1 MKNLYFFSIMKS
13 SFDFA
18 YAVDRIK
25 NGLIW
30 SERGVFAVIKI
41 FLVEDEIIIREAI
54 HKMIPWEEYGFV
66 FAGEAKD
73 GEMALPAIRSIRP
86 DVLITDI
93 KMPFMDGLALSRLV
107 LKELPDTKIVIVS
120 GYDDFEY
127 ARQAIS
133 LGVEQYLLKPVSRSA
148 FIEVLEKI
156 RGKYEKEI
164 EQKDYIEKFQ
174 KDIRE
179 YEKNTRR
186 DFFEMLV
193 SGKAE
198 LADIYERADQLQ
210 IDILSECYNL
220 ILFSV
225 SSGEK
230 QREIVDAYTP
240 EMGNLL
246 TQIDSFIQKDDHYLL
261 FRNQMFSYAVLV
273 KAGRDE
279 IEGCTETCMSLLT
292 WMFEQE
298 KDRIDWFICHASW
311 VDRLSLLPECYQEA
325 MKTFALRYVGYSH
338 VISVQAADPQQRHT
352 DVDLRAIDTDAVN
365 PDMIRNFLCQA
376 LPEEVESFVS
386 NYFLLIGE
394 EALQSQMF
402 CQYIL
407 LNVYFC
413 AVSFI
418 QGFGIDKMRLQE
430 QTPDIRIENPGGP
443 AGMREK
449 ITKILTCAIEMREE
463 STRGRY
469 QTMIQTAVQFM
480 EEHYADESL
489 NLNKVACA
497 ANVSANHFSALFSQ
511 EMKQT
516 FIEYLTGLRM
526 RRAKELLRC
535 TDKRSG
541 EIALEVGYKD
551 AHYFSFLFKKT
562 QGCTP
567 SGYRSKSR

>member
-1 MKNLYFFSIMKS
+1 M
-13 SFDFA
+13 
-18 YAVDRIK
+18 
-25 NGLIW
+25 
-30 SERGVFAVIKI
+30 IKI

-54 HKMIPWEEYGFV
+54 HKMIPWEQYGFE

-133 LGVEQYLLKPVSRSA
+133 LGVEQYLLKPVSKSA

-156 RGKYEKEI
+156 REKYEKEV

-193 SGKAE
+193 SGKAG
-198 LADIYERADQLQ
+198 LTRIYERAEQLE
-210 IDILSECYNL
+210 IDILAECYNL
-220 ILFSV
+220 VLFSV
-225 SSGEK
+225 ASGEK
-230 QREIVDAYTP
+230 QKEIVDVYTP
-240 EMGNLL
+240 ELGNLL
-246 TQIDSFIQKDDHYLL
+246 TQINILMQEDDHYLL

-273 KAGRDE
+273 KAAKSE
-279 IEGCTETCMSLLT
+279 IIQYTENCMQLLT
-292 WMFEQE
+292 QIFEQE
-298 KDRIDWFICHASW
+298 KDHIEWFICHAAP
-311 VDRLSLLPECYQEA
+311 VDRLSHLPNCYKEA

-338 VISVQAADPQQRHT
+338 VISSEQPVRQQEHT

-386 NYFLLIGE
+386 NYFHLIAE
-394 EALQSQMF
+394 DALRSQMF

-407 LNVYFC
+407 LNAYFC
-413 AVSFI
+413 VVSFL
-418 QGFGIDKMRLQE
+418 QGLGIDKTRVQE
-430 QTPDIRIENPGGP
+430 NIPDIQVEHPGGLEQ
-443 AGMREK
+443 MRENL
-449 ITKILTCAIEMREE
+449 IKILSRAIEMREE

-469 QTMIQTAVQFM
+469 HSIIQTAVRFM
-480 EEHYADESL
+480 EENFADESL

-526 RRAKELLRC
+526 RKAKELLRC

-567 SGYRSKSR
+567 SGYRSQSRQSESL

>member
-1 MKNLYFFSIMKS
+1 M
-13 SFDFA
+13 
-18 YAVDRIK
+18 
-25 NGLIW
+25 
-30 SERGVFAVIKI
+30 IKI

-54 HKMIPWEEYGFV
+54 HKMIPWESYGFE

-107 LKELPDTKIVIVS
+107 LKELPDTKIIIVS

-133 LGVEQYLLKPVSRSA
+133 LGVEQYLLKPVTKSA

-156 RGKYEKEI
+156 REKYEKEV

-193 SGKAE
+193 SGKTE
-198 LADIYERADQLQ
+198 LTEIYEQAGQLQ
-210 IDILSECYNL
+210 IDILAECYNL

-225 SSGEK
+225 VSAEK
-230 QREIVDAYTP
+230 QREIVDTYTP

-246 TQIDSFIQKDDHYLL
+246 TRIDIQIQNDENYLL

-273 KAGRDE
+273 KAPRE
-279 IEGCTETCMSLLT
+279 LIAQRTESCMELLT
-292 WMFEQE
+292 QMFGQE
-298 KDRIDWFICHASW
+298 KDRIDWFICHAEP
-311 VDRLSLLPECYQEA
+311 VDRLSLLPECYKKA

-338 VISVQAADPQQRHT
+338 VISQEEPDMRTGHA
-352 DVDLRAIDTDAVN
+352 DVDLRSINTDAVN
-365 PDMIRNFLCQA
+365 PDIIRNFLCQA
-376 LPEEVESFVS
+376 LPEDVESFVS
-386 NYFLLIGE
+386 NYFHLIGE
-394 EALQSQMF
+394 DALRSQMF
-402 CQYIL
+402 RQYL
-407 LNVYFC
+407 VLNVYFC
-413 AVSFI
+413 VVSFV
-418 QGFGIDKMRLQE
+418 QGLGIDKLRFQE
-430 QTPDIRIENPGGP
+430 EVPDIQVEHPDSLEQVR
-443 AGMREK
+443 ADLVTMLSR
-449 ITKILTCAIEMREE
+449 AIQMREE

-480 EEHYADESL
+480 EENYADESL

-567 SGYRSKSR
+567 SGYRSQSRQARTEAGEVRT

>member
-1 MKNLYFFSIMKS
+1 M
-13 SFDFA
+13 
-18 YAVDRIK
+18 
-25 NGLIW
+25 
-30 SERGVFAVIKI
+30 IKI

-54 HKMIPWEEYGFV
+54 HKMIPWESYGFE

-93 KMPFMDGLALSRLV
+93 KMPFMDGLALSKLV
-107 LKELPDTKIVIVS
+107 LKELPDTKIIIVS

-133 LGVEQYLLKPVSRSA
+133 LGVEQYLLKPVTKSA

-156 RGKYEKEI
+156 REKYEKEV

-198 LADIYERADQLQ
+198 LKNIYEKAEQLQ

-225 SSGEK
+225 ASGER
-230 QREIVDAYTP
+230 QREIVDTYTP
-240 EMGNLL
+240 EMGHLL
-246 TQIDSFIQKDDHYLL
+246 TQIDILIQKDENYLL

-273 KAGRDE
+273 KASKSM
-279 IEGCTETCMSLLT
+279 INQCTQSCMELLT
-292 WMFEQE
+292 QMFEQE
-298 KDRIDWFICHASW
+298 KERIDWFICHATA
-311 VDRLSLLPECYQEA
+311 VDRLSMLPKCYKEA

-338 VISVQAADPQQRHT
+338 VISSEEPKQQEHP
-352 DVDLRAIDTDAVN
+352 DVDLRSIDTDAVN
-365 PDMIRNFLCQA
+365 PEIIRNFLCQA

-386 NYFLLIGE
+386 NYFHLIGE
-394 EALQSQMF
+394 DALKSQMF
-402 CQYIL
+402 RQYIL
-407 LNVYFC
+407 LNAYFC
-413 AVSFI
+413 VVSFV
-418 QGFGIDKMRLQE
+418 QSLGIDKAKFQAE
-430 QTPDIRIENPGGP
+430 IPDIQAEISGSSGQVREN
-443 AGMREK
+443 MV
-449 ITKILTCAIEMREE
+449 KILSRAISMREE
-463 STRGRY
+463 STRGKYR
-469 QTMIQTAVQFM
+469 TMIQAAVEFM
-480 EEHYADESL
+480 EENYSDESL

-516 FIEYLTGLRM
+516 FIEYLTALRM
-526 RRAKELLRC
+526 RKARELLRC

-567 SGYRSKSR
+567 SGYRSQSRQSDLEKP

>member
-1 MKNLYFFSIMKS
+1 M
-13 SFDFA
+13 
-18 YAVDRIK
+18 
-25 NGLIW
+25 
-30 SERGVFAVIKI
+30 IKI

-54 HKMIPWEEYGFV
+54 HKMIPWESYGFE

-93 KMPFMDGLALSRLV
+93 KMPFMDGLTLSRLV

-120 GYDDFEY
+120 GYDEFEY

-133 LGVEQYLLKPVSRSA
+133 LGVEQYLLKPVSKSA

-156 RGKYEKEI
+156 REKYEKEV
-164 EQKDYIEKFQ
+164 EQKDYMEKFR

-193 SGKAE
+193 SGKTG
-198 LADIYERADQLQ
+198 LTGIYEKAEQLQ
-210 IDILSECYNL
+210 IDILAECYNL
-220 ILFSV
+220 VLFSV
-225 SSGEK
+225 ASGEK
-230 QREIVDAYTP
+230 QKEIVDVYTP
-240 EMGNLL
+240 ELGNLL
-246 TQIDSFIQKDDHYLL
+246 TNVDMCIREDEHYLL

-273 KAGRDE
+273 KALKSE
-279 IEGCTETCMSLLT
+279 ITQRTENCVELLT
-292 WMFEQE
+292 QMFEQE
-298 KDRIDWFICHASW
+298 KNGMEWFICHASP
-311 VDRLSLLPECYQEA
+311 VDRLSLLPSCYKEA
-325 MKTFALRYVGYSH
+325 MKTFALRYLGYSH
-338 VISVQAADPQQRHT
+338 VISCEQPNRQKHT
-352 DVDLRAIDTDAVN
+352 NVDLRTIDTDVVN

-386 NYFLLIGE
+386 NYFHLIGDDVSK
-394 EALQSQMF
+394 SQLF

-407 LNVYFC
+407 LNVYFS
-413 AVSFI
+413 VISFI
-418 QGFGIDKMRLQE
+418 EGLGIDKTRFQE
-430 QTPDIRIENPGGP
+430 KIPDIQVENPGSP
-443 AGMREK
+443 EQMRK
-449 ITKILTCAIEMREE
+449 NFTKILSCAIEMRDE
-463 STRGRY
+463 STRGKY
-469 QTMIQTAVQFM
+469 QSMIRTAVRFM
-480 EEHYADESL
+480 EENYADESL

-497 ANVSANHFSALFSQ
+497 VNVSANHFSALFLQ

-526 RRAKELLRC
+526 RKAKELLRC
-535 TDKRSG
+535 TDMRSG

-567 SGYRSKSR
+567 SAYRSRSRQSEKTVGN

>member
-1 MKNLYFFSIMKS
+1 M
-13 SFDFA
+13 
-18 YAVDRIK
+18 
-25 NGLIW
+25 
-30 SERGVFAVIKI
+30 IKI

-54 HKMIPWEEYGFV
+54 HKMIPWESYGFE

-93 KMPFMDGLALSRLV
+93 KMPFMGGLALSKLV
-107 LKELPDTKIVIVS
+107 LKELPDTKIIIVS

-133 LGVEQYLLKPVSRSA
+133 LGVEQYLLKPVTKSA

-156 RGKYEKEI
+156 REKYEKEV

-198 LADIYERADQLQ
+198 LKNIYEKAEQLQ

-225 SSGEK
+225 ASGER
-230 QREIVDAYTP
+230 QREIVDTYTP
-240 EMGNLL
+240 EMGHLL
-246 TQIDSFIQKDDHYLL
+246 TQIDILIQKDENYLL

-273 KAGRDE
+273 KASKSM
-279 IEGCTETCMSLLT
+279 INQCTQSCMELLT
-292 WMFEQE
+292 QMFEQE
-298 KDRIDWFICHASW
+298 KERIDWFICHATA
-311 VDRLSLLPECYQEA
+311 VDRLSMLPKCYKEA

-338 VISVQAADPQQRHT
+338 VISSEEPKQQEHP
-352 DVDLRAIDTDAVN
+352 DVDLRSIDTDAVN
-365 PDMIRNFLCQA
+365 PEIIRNFLCQA

-386 NYFLLIGE
+386 NYFHLIGE
-394 EALQSQMF
+394 DALKSQMF
-402 CQYIL
+402 RQYIL
-407 LNVYFC
+407 LNAYFC
-413 AVSFI
+413 VVSFV
-418 QGFGIDKMRLQE
+418 QSLGIDKAKFQE
-430 QTPDIRIENPGGP
+430 EIPDIQAEISGSSGQVREN
-443 AGMREK
+443 MV
-449 ITKILTCAIEMREE
+449 KILSRAISMREE
-463 STRGRY
+463 STRGKYR
-469 QTMIQTAVQFM
+469 TMIQAAVEFM
-480 EEHYADESL
+480 EENYSDESL

-516 FIEYLTGLRM
+516 FIEYLTALRM
-526 RRAKELLRC
+526 RKARELLRC

-567 SGYRSKSR
+567 SGYRSQSRQSDLEKP

>member
-1 MKNLYFFSIMKS
+1 M
-13 SFDFA
+13 
-18 YAVDRIK
+18 
-25 NGLIW
+25 
-30 SERGVFAVIKI
+30 IKI

-54 HKMIPWEEYGFV
+54 HKMIPWEEYGFT

-107 LKELPDTKIVIVS
+107 LKELPDTKIIIVS

-133 LGVEQYLLKPVSRSA
+133 LGVEQYLLKPVTKSA

-156 RGKYEKEI
+156 REKYEKEV
-164 EQKDYIEKFQ
+164 EQKDYFEKFQ

-193 SGKAE
+193 SGKAK
-198 LADIYERADQLQ
+198 LAEVYERAEQLG

-225 SSGEK
+225 KSGEK
-230 QREIVDAYTP
+230 KREVVDVYTP

-246 TQIDSFIQKDDHYLL
+246 TEIDAMIQKDADYLL

-273 KAGRDE
+273 KAPKERIVKRTKDCMDE
-279 IEGCTETCMSLLT
+279 LT
-292 WMFEQE
+292 RMFELE
-298 KDRIDWFICHASW
+298 KNRIDWFICHAAP
-311 VDRLSLLPECYQEA
+311 VDRLSLVPQCYQEA

-338 VISVQAADPQQRHT
+338 VVPGTGADGRKERT

-376 LPEEVESFVS
+376 LPEEVEGFVS
-386 NYFLLIGE
+386 NYFCLIGE
-394 EALQSQMF
+394 DALKSQMF
-402 CQYIL
+402 CQYIM

-413 AVSFI
+413 VISFV
-418 QGFGIDKMRLQE
+418 QGLGFDKTRFQE
-430 QTPDIRIENPGGP
+430 QLSDLHIERLGSQDR
-443 AGMREK
+443 MREAV
-449 ITKILTCAIEMREE
+449 TQMLSRAIAVREE
-463 STRGRY
+463 STKGKY
-469 QTMIQTAVQFM
+469 KTLIQTAVQFM
-480 EEHYADESL
+480 EENYMDESM

-551 AHYFSFLFKKT
+551 AHYFSYLFKKT

-567 SGYRSKSR
+567 SVYRNMSLNRKDV

>member
-1 MKNLYFFSIMKS
+1 M
-13 SFDFA
+13 
-18 YAVDRIK
+18 
-25 NGLIW
+25 
-30 SERGVFAVIKI
+30 IKI

-54 HKMIPWEEYGFV
+54 HKMIPWESYGFE

-93 KMPFMDGLALSRLV
+93 KMPFMDGLALSKLV
-107 LKELPDTKIVIVS
+107 LKELPDTKIIIVS

-133 LGVEQYLLKPVSRSA
+133 LGVEQYLLKPVTKSA

-156 RGKYEKEI
+156 REKYEKEV

-198 LADIYERADQLQ
+198 LKNIYEKAEQLQ

-225 SSGEK
+225 ASGER
-230 QREIVDAYTP
+230 QREIVDTYTP
-240 EMGNLL
+240 EMGHLL
-246 TQIDSFIQKDDHYLL
+246 TQIDILIQKDENYLL

-273 KAGRDE
+273 KASKSM
-279 IEGCTETCMSLLT
+279 INQCTQSCMELLT
-292 WMFEQE
+292 QMFEQE
-298 KDRIDWFICHASW
+298 KERIDWFICHATA
-311 VDRLSLLPECYQEA
+311 VDRLSMLPKCYKEA

-338 VISVQAADPQQRHT
+338 VISSEEPKQQEHP
-352 DVDLRAIDTDAVN
+352 DVDLRSIDTDAVN
-365 PDMIRNFLCQA
+365 PEIIRNFLCQA

-386 NYFLLIGE
+386 NYFHLIGE
-394 EALQSQMF
+394 DALKSQMF
-402 CQYIL
+402 RQYIL
-407 LNVYFC
+407 LNAYFC
-413 AVSFI
+413 VVSFV
-418 QGFGIDKMRLQE
+418 QSLGIDKAKFQE
-430 QTPDIRIENPGGP
+430 EIPDIQAEISGSSGQVREN
-443 AGMREK
+443 MV
-449 ITKILTCAIEMREE
+449 KILSRAISMREE
-463 STRGRY
+463 STRGKYR
-469 QTMIQTAVQFM
+469 TMIQAAVEFM
-480 EEHYADESL
+480 EENYSDESL

-516 FIEYLTGLRM
+516 FIEYLTALRM
-526 RRAKELLRC
+526 RKARELLRC

-567 SGYRSKSR
+567 SGYRSQSRQSDLEKP

>member
-1 MKNLYFFSIMKS
+1 M
-13 SFDFA
+13 
-18 YAVDRIK
+18 
-25 NGLIW
+25 
-30 SERGVFAVIKI
+30 IKI

-54 HKMIPWEEYGFV
+54 HKMIPWESYGFE

-93 KMPFMDGLALSRLV
+93 KMPFMDGLALSKLV
-107 LKELPDTKIVIVS
+107 LKELPDTKIIIVS

-133 LGVEQYLLKPVSRSA
+133 LGVEQYLLKPVTKSA
-148 FIEVLEKI
+148 FIEALEKI
-156 RGKYEKEI
+156 REKYEKEV

-198 LADIYERADQLQ
+198 LKNIYEKAEQLQ

-225 SSGEK
+225 ASGER

-240 EMGNLL
+240 EMGHLL
-246 TQIDSFIQKDDHYLL
+246 TQIDILIQKDENYLL

-273 KAGRDE
+273 KASKDM
-279 IEGCTETCMSLLT
+279 IEKCTQSCMELLT
-292 WMFEQE
+292 QMFEQE
-298 KDRIDWFICHASW
+298 KERIDWFICHATA
-311 VDRLSLLPECYQEA
+311 VDRLSMLPKCYKEA

-338 VISVQAADPQQRHT
+338 VISNEEPKQQEHP
-352 DVDLRAIDTDAVN
+352 DVDLRSIDTDAVN
-365 PDMIRNFLCQA
+365 PEIIRNFLCQA

-386 NYFLLIGE
+386 NYFHLIGE
-394 EALQSQMF
+394 DALKSQMF
-402 CQYIL
+402 RQYIL
-407 LNVYFC
+407 LNAYFC
-413 AVSFI
+413 VISFV
-418 QGFGIDKMRLQE
+418 QSLGIDKAKFQE
-430 QTPDIRIENPGGP
+430 EIPDIQAEISGSSGQVREN
-443 AGMREK
+443 MV
-449 ITKILTCAIEMREE
+449 KILSRAISMREE
-463 STRGRY
+463 STRGKYR
-469 QTMIQTAVQFM
+469 TMIQAAVEFM
-480 EEHYADESL
+480 EEHYSDESL

-516 FIEYLTGLRM
+516 FIEYLTALRM
-526 RRAKELLRC
+526 RKARELLRC

-567 SGYRSKSR
+567 SGYRSQSRQSDLEKS

>member
-1 MKNLYFFSIMKS
+1 M
-13 SFDFA
+13 
-18 YAVDRIK
+18 
-25 NGLIW
+25 
-30 SERGVFAVIKI
+30 IKI

-54 HKMIPWEEYGFV
+54 HKMIPWEAYGFE

-107 LKELPDTKIVIVS
+107 LKELPDTKIIIVS

-133 LGVEQYLLKPVSRSA
+133 LGVEQYLLKPVTKSA
-148 FIEVLEKI
+148 FLEVLQKI
-156 RGKYEKEI
+156 REKYVKEV

-174 KDIRE
+174 NDIRE

-193 SGKAE
+193 SGKTE
-198 LADIYERADQLQ
+198 LTAIYEKAEQLQ
-210 IDILSECYNL
+210 IDILAECYNL

-225 SSGEK
+225 KSGEK
-230 QREIVDAYTP
+230 QTEIVDAYTP
-240 EMGNLL
+240 EMGDLL
-246 TQIDSFIQKDDHYLL
+246 AEIDAMIQKDEDCLL

-273 KAGRDE
+273 KAPKSE
-279 IEGCTETCMSLLT
+279 IDKRLNNCMDRLT
-292 WMFEQE
+292 QMFEME
-298 KDRIDWFICHASW
+298 KNRIDWFICHASP
-311 VDRLSLLPECYQEA
+311 VDRLSLLPKCYQEA

-338 VISVQAADPQQRHT
+338 VISYEESDGKKEHS
-352 DVDLRAIDTDAVN
+352 DVDLRAIDTDVVN
-365 PDMIRNFLCQA
+365 PDIIRNFLCQA
-376 LPEEVESFVS
+376 LQEEVESFVS
-386 NYFLLIGE
+386 NYFHMIGE
-394 EALQSQMF
+394 DALKSQMF
-402 CQYIL
+402 RQYIL

-413 AVSFI
+413 VVSFLQGLGFDKI
-418 QGFGIDKMRLQE
+418 QFQE
-430 QTPDIRIENPGGP
+430 QIPDIHIDRPGSLEQ
-443 AGMREK
+443 MQETL
-449 ITKILTCAIEMREE
+449 TKILSIAIEMREE
-463 STRGRY
+463 STKGKY
-469 QTMIQTAVQFM
+469 KTMIQTAVQFM
-480 EEHYADESL
+480 EENYMDESL

-526 RRAKELLRC
+526 RKAKELLRC

-567 SGYRSKSR
+567 SGYRNQKFS

>member
-1 MKNLYFFSIMKS
+1 M
-13 SFDFA
+13 
-18 YAVDRIK
+18 
-25 NGLIW
+25 
-30 SERGVFAVIKI
+30 IKI

-54 HKMIPWEEYGFV
+54 HKMIPWESYGFE

-93 KMPFMDGLALSRLV
+93 KMPFMDGLALSKLV
-107 LKELPDTKIVIVS
+107 LKELPDTKIIIVS

-133 LGVEQYLLKPVSRSA
+133 LGVEQYLLKPVTKSA

-156 RGKYEKEI
+156 REKYEKEV

-198 LADIYERADQLQ
+198 LKNIYEKAEQLQ

-225 SSGEK
+225 ASGER
-230 QREIVDAYTP
+230 QREIVDTYTP
-240 EMGNLL
+240 EMGHLL
-246 TQIDSFIQKDDHYLL
+246 TQIDILIQKDENYLL

-273 KAGRDE
+273 KASKSM
-279 IEGCTETCMSLLT
+279 INQCTQSCMELLT
-292 WMFEQE
+292 QMFEQE
-298 KDRIDWFICHASW
+298 KERIDWFICHATA
-311 VDRLSLLPECYQEA
+311 VDRLSMLPKCYKEA

-338 VISVQAADPQQRHT
+338 VISSEEPKQQEHP
-352 DVDLRAIDTDAVN
+352 DVDLRSIDTDAVN
-365 PDMIRNFLCQA
+365 PEIIRNFLCQA

-386 NYFLLIGE
+386 NYFHLIGE
-394 EALQSQMF
+394 DALKSQMF
-402 CQYIL
+402 RQYIL
-407 LNVYFC
+407 LNAYFC
-413 AVSFI
+413 VVSFV
-418 QGFGIDKMRLQE
+418 QSLGIDKAKFQE
-430 QTPDIRIENPGGP
+430 EIPDIQAEISGSSGQVREN
-443 AGMREK
+443 MV
-449 ITKILTCAIEMREE
+449 KILSRAISMREE
-463 STRGRY
+463 STRGKYR
-469 QTMIQTAVQFM
+469 TMIQAAVEFM
-480 EEHYADESL
+480 EEHYSDESL

-516 FIEYLTGLRM
+516 FIEYLTALRM
-526 RRAKELLRC
+526 RKARELLRC

-567 SGYRSKSR
+567 SGYRSQSRQSDLEKS

>member
-1 MKNLYFFSIMKS
+1 
-13 SFDFA
+13 
-18 YAVDRIK
+18 
-25 NGLIW
+25 
-30 SERGVFAVIKI
+30 
-41 FLVEDEIIIREAI
+41 
-54 HKMIPWEEYGFV
+54 
-66 FAGEAKD
+66 
-73 GEMALPAIRSIRP
+73 
-86 DVLITDI
+86 
-93 KMPFMDGLALSRLV
+93 
-107 LKELPDTKIVIVS
+107 
-120 GYDDFEY
+120 
-127 ARQAIS
+127 
-133 LGVEQYLLKPVSRSA
+133 
-148 FIEVLEKI
+148 
-156 RGKYEKEI
+156 
-164 EQKDYIEKFQ
+164 
-174 KDIRE
+174 
-179 YEKNTRR
+179 
-186 DFFEMLV
+186 
-193 SGKAE
+193 
-198 LADIYERADQLQ
+198 
-210 IDILSECYNL
+210 
-220 ILFSV
+220 
-225 SSGEK
+225 
-230 QREIVDAYTP
+230 
-240 EMGNLL
+240 
-246 TQIDSFIQKDDHYLL
+246 
-261 FRNQMFSYAVLV
+261 
-273 KAGRDE
+273 
-279 IEGCTETCMSLLT
+279 
-292 WMFEQE
+292 
-298 KDRIDWFICHASW
+298 
-311 VDRLSLLPECYQEA
+311 

-338 VISVQAADPQQRHT
+338 VIPVQAADVQQRHT

-386 NYFLLIGE
+386 NYFHLIGE

-418 QGFGIDKMRLQE
+418 QRLGMDKMRLQE
-430 QTPDIRIENPGGP
+430 QMPDIRVENPGGP
-443 AGMREK
+443 ARMREK

>member
-1 MKNLYFFSIMKS
+1 
-13 SFDFA
+13 
-18 YAVDRIK
+18 
-25 NGLIW
+25 
-30 SERGVFAVIKI
+30 VIKI

-54 HKMIPWEEYGFV
+54 HKMIPWESYGFE

-93 KMPFMDGLALSRLV
+93 KMPFMDGLALSKLV
-107 LKELPDTKIVIVS
+107 LKELPDTKIIIVS

-133 LGVEQYLLKPVSRSA
+133 LGVEQYLLKPVTKSA

-156 RGKYEKEI
+156 REKYEKEV

-198 LADIYERADQLQ
+198 LKNIYEKAEQLQ

-225 SSGEK
+225 ASGER
-230 QREIVDAYTP
+230 QREIVDTYTP
-240 EMGNLL
+240 EMGHLL
-246 TQIDSFIQKDDHYLL
+246 TQIDILIQKDENYLL

-273 KAGRDE
+273 KASKSM
-279 IEGCTETCMSLLT
+279 INQCTQSCMELLT
-292 WMFEQE
+292 QMFEQE
-298 KDRIDWFICHASW
+298 KERIDWFICHATA
-311 VDRLSLLPECYQEA
+311 VDRLSMLPKCYKEA

-338 VISVQAADPQQRHT
+338 VISSEEPKQQEHP
-352 DVDLRAIDTDAVN
+352 DVDLRSIDTDAVN
-365 PDMIRNFLCQA
+365 PEIIRNFLCQA

-386 NYFLLIGE
+386 NYFHLIGE
-394 EALQSQMF
+394 DALKSQMF
-402 CQYIL
+402 RQYIL
-407 LNVYFC
+407 LNAYFC
-413 AVSFI
+413 VVSFV
-418 QGFGIDKMRLQE
+418 QSLGIDKAKFQE
-430 QTPDIRIENPGGP
+430 EIPDIQAEISGSSGQVREN
-443 AGMREK
+443 MV
-449 ITKILTCAIEMREE
+449 KILSRAISMREE
-463 STRGRY
+463 STRGKYR
-469 QTMIQTAVQFM
+469 TMIQAAVEFM
-480 EEHYADESL
+480 EENYSDESL

-516 FIEYLTGLRM
+516 FIEYLTALRM
-526 RRAKELLRC
+526 RKARELLRC

-567 SGYRSKSR
+567 SGYRSQSRQSDLEKP

>member
-1 MKNLYFFSIMKS
+1 M
-13 SFDFA
+13 
-18 YAVDRIK
+18 
-25 NGLIW
+25 
-30 SERGVFAVIKI
+30 IKI

-54 HKMIPWEEYGFV
+54 HKMIPWESYGFE

-93 KMPFMDGLALSRLV
+93 KMPFMDGLALSKLV
-107 LKELPDTKIVIVS
+107 LKELPDTKIIIVS

-133 LGVEQYLLKPVSRSA
+133 LGVEQYLLKPVTKSA
-148 FIEVLEKI
+148 FIEALEKI
-156 RGKYEKEI
+156 REKYEKEV

-198 LADIYERADQLQ
+198 LKNIYEKAEQLQ
-210 IDILSECYNL
+210 IDILAECYNL

-225 SSGEK
+225 ASGER

-240 EMGNLL
+240 EMGHLL
-246 TQIDSFIQKDDHYLL
+246 TQIDILIQKDENYLL

-273 KAGRDE
+273 KASKDM
-279 IEGCTETCMSLLT
+279 IEKCTQSCMELLT
-292 WMFEQE
+292 QMFEQE
-298 KDRIDWFICHASW
+298 KERIDWFICHATA
-311 VDRLSLLPECYQEA
+311 VDRLSMLPKCYKEA

-338 VISVQAADPQQRHT
+338 VISNEEPKQQEHP
-352 DVDLRAIDTDAVN
+352 DVDLRSIDTDAVN
-365 PDMIRNFLCQA
+365 PEIIRNFLCQA

-386 NYFLLIGE
+386 NYFHLIGE
-394 EALQSQMF
+394 DALKSQMF
-402 CQYIL
+402 RQYIL
-407 LNVYFC
+407 LNAYFC
-413 AVSFI
+413 VISFV
-418 QGFGIDKMRLQE
+418 QSLGIDRAKFQE
-430 QTPDIRIENPGGP
+430 EIPDIQAEISGSSGQVREN
-443 AGMREK
+443 MV
-449 ITKILTCAIEMREE
+449 KILSRAISMREE
-463 STRGRY
+463 STRGKYR
-469 QTMIQTAVQFM
+469 TMIQAAVEFM
-480 EEHYADESL
+480 EEHYSDESL

-516 FIEYLTGLRM
+516 FIEYLTALRM
-526 RRAKELLRC
+526 RKARELLRC

-567 SGYRSKSR
+567 SGYRSQSRQSDLEKS

>member
-1 MKNLYFFSIMKS
+1 M
-13 SFDFA
+13 
-18 YAVDRIK
+18 
-25 NGLIW
+25 
-30 SERGVFAVIKI
+30 IKI

-54 HKMIPWEEYGFV
+54 HKMIPWESYGFE

-93 KMPFMDGLALSRLV
+93 KMPFMDGLALSKLV
-107 LKELPDTKIVIVS
+107 LKELPDTKIIIVS

-133 LGVEQYLLKPVSRSA
+133 LGVEQYLLKPVTKSA
-148 FIEVLEKI
+148 FIEALEKI
-156 RGKYEKEI
+156 REKYEKEV

-198 LADIYERADQLQ
+198 LKNIYEKAEQLQ
-210 IDILSECYNL
+210 IDILAECYNL

-225 SSGEK
+225 ASGER

-240 EMGNLL
+240 EMGHLL
-246 TQIDSFIQKDDHYLL
+246 TQIDMLIQKDENYLL

-273 KAGRDE
+273 KASKDM
-279 IEGCTETCMSLLT
+279 IEKCTQSCMELLT
-292 WMFEQE
+292 QMFEQE
-298 KDRIDWFICHASW
+298 KERIDWFICHATA
-311 VDRLSLLPECYQEA
+311 VDRLSMLPKCYKEA

-338 VISVQAADPQQRHT
+338 VISNEEPKQQEHP
-352 DVDLRAIDTDAVN
+352 DVDLRSIDTDAVN
-365 PDMIRNFLCQA
+365 PEIIRNFLCQA

-386 NYFLLIGE
+386 NYFHLIGE
-394 EALQSQMF
+394 DALKSQMF
-402 CQYIL
+402 RQYIL
-407 LNVYFC
+407 LNAYFC
-413 AVSFI
+413 VISFV
-418 QGFGIDKMRLQE
+418 QSLGIDRAKFQE
-430 QTPDIRIENPGGP
+430 EIPDIQAEISGSSGQVREN
-443 AGMREK
+443 MV
-449 ITKILTCAIEMREE
+449 KILSRAISMREE
-463 STRGRY
+463 STRGKYR
-469 QTMIQTAVQFM
+469 TMIQAAVEFM
-480 EEHYADESL
+480 EEHYSDESL

-516 FIEYLTGLRM
+516 FIEYLTALRM
-526 RRAKELLRC
+526 RKARELLRC

-567 SGYRSKSR
+567 SGYRSQSRQSDLEKS

>member
-1 MKNLYFFSIMKS
+1 M
-13 SFDFA
+13 
-18 YAVDRIK
+18 
-25 NGLIW
+25 
-30 SERGVFAVIKI
+30 IKI

-54 HKMIPWEEYGFV
+54 HKMIPWESYGFE

-93 KMPFMDGLALSRLV
+93 KMPFMDGLALSKLV
-107 LKELPDTKIVIVS
+107 LKELPDTKIIIVS

-133 LGVEQYLLKPVSRSA
+133 LGVEQYLLKPVTKSA

-156 RGKYEKEI
+156 REKYEKEV

-198 LADIYERADQLQ
+198 LKNIYEKAEQLQ

-225 SSGEK
+225 ASGER
-230 QREIVDAYTP
+230 QREIVDTYTP
-240 EMGNLL
+240 EMGHLL
-246 TQIDSFIQKDDHYLL
+246 TQIDILIQKDENYLL

-273 KAGRDE
+273 KASKSM
-279 IEGCTETCMSLLT
+279 INHCTQSCMELLT
-292 WMFEQE
+292 QMFEQE
-298 KDRIDWFICHASW
+298 KERIDWFICHATA
-311 VDRLSLLPECYQEA
+311 VDRLSMLPKCYKEA

-338 VISVQAADPQQRHT
+338 VISSEEPKQQEHP
-352 DVDLRAIDTDAVN
+352 DVDLRSIDTDAVN
-365 PDMIRNFLCQA
+365 PEIIRNFLCQA

-386 NYFLLIGE
+386 NYFHLIGE
-394 EALQSQMF
+394 DALKSQMF
-402 CQYIL
+402 RQYIL
-407 LNVYFC
+407 LNAYFC
-413 AVSFI
+413 VVSFV
-418 QGFGIDKMRLQE
+418 QSLGIDKAKFQE
-430 QTPDIRIENPGGP
+430 EIPDIQAEISGSSGQVREN
-443 AGMREK
+443 MV
-449 ITKILTCAIEMREE
+449 KILSRAISMREE
-463 STRGRY
+463 STRGKYR
-469 QTMIQTAVQFM
+469 TMIQAAVEFM
-480 EEHYADESL
+480 EENYSDESL

-516 FIEYLTGLRM
+516 FIEYLTALRM
-526 RRAKELLRC
+526 RKARELLRC

-567 SGYRSKSR
+567 SGYRSQSRQSDLEKP

>member
-1 MKNLYFFSIMKS
+1 
-13 SFDFA
+13 
-18 YAVDRIK
+18 
-25 NGLIW
+25 
-30 SERGVFAVIKI
+30 VIKI

-54 HKMIPWEEYGFV
+54 HKMIPWEKYGFE

-107 LKELPDTKIVIVS
+107 LKELPDTKIIIVS

-133 LGVEQYLLKPVSRSA
+133 LGVEQYLLKPVTKSA

-156 RGKYEKEI
+156 REKYEKEV

-198 LADIYERADQLQ
+198 LTKIYEKAEQLG

-220 ILFSV
+220 VLFSV
-225 SSGEK
+225 ASIEK

-240 EMGNLL
+240 EMDNLL
-246 TQIDSFIQKDDHYLL
+246 TQIDILIQQNEQYLL

-273 KAGRDE
+273 KAPKSG
-279 IEGCTETCMSLLT
+279 IVQQTKACMELLT
-292 WMFEQE
+292 QIFEKE
-298 KDRIDWFICHASW
+298 RIDWFMCHATP
-311 VDRLSLLPECYQEA
+311 VDRLSLLGKCYKEA

-338 VISVQAADPQQRHT
+338 VISYEEPDRQREHAN
-352 DVDLRAIDTDAVN
+352 VDLRAIDTDAVN

-376 LPEEVESFVS
+376 LQEEAEGFVE
-386 NYFLLIGE
+386 NYFHLIGE
-394 EALQSQMF
+394 EALKSQMF

-407 LNVYFC
+407 LNIYFC
-413 AVSFI
+413 AVSFV
-418 QGFGIDKMRLQE
+418 QGLGIDKMRLSE
-430 QTPDIRIENPGGP
+430 QISDIQVDRPGNPGQ
-443 AGMREK
+443 MREK
-449 ITKILTCAIEMREE
+449 MIKILTCAIGMREE
-463 STRGRY
+463 STRGKY
-469 QTMIQTAVQFM
+469 KTMIQTAVQFM
-480 EEHYADESL
+480 EENYADESL

-497 ANVSANHFSALFSQ
+497 ANVSPNHFSALFSQ

-526 RRAKELLRC
+526 RKARELLRC
-535 TDKRSG
+535 SDKRSG

-567 SGYRSKSR
+567 SGYRSQSRQPDLEKPET

>member
-1 MKNLYFFSIMKS
+1 M
-13 SFDFA
+13 
-18 YAVDRIK
+18 
-25 NGLIW
+25 
-30 SERGVFAVIKI
+30 IKI

-54 HKMIPWEEYGFV
+54 HKMIPWEEYGFE

-107 LKELPDTKIVIVS
+107 LKELPDTKIIIVS

-133 LGVEQYLLKPVSRSA
+133 LGVEQYLLKPVTKSA

-156 RGKYEKEI
+156 REKYEKEV
-164 EQKDYIEKFQ
+164 EQKDYFEKFQ
-174 KDIRE
+174 NDIRE

-198 LADIYERADQLQ
+198 LTEIYEKAEQLE

-220 ILFSV
+220 VLFSV
-225 SSGEK
+225 ASGEK
-230 QREIVDAYTP
+230 QKEVVDSYTP

-246 TQIDSFIQKDDHYLL
+246 TEIDAMFQKDGAYLL

-273 KAGRDE
+273 KAPKGE
-279 IEGCTETCMSLLT
+279 ITQCTQSCMDRLT
-292 WMFEQE
+292 RMFELE
-298 KDRIDWFICHASW
+298 KNRIDWFICYASP
-311 VDRLSLLPECYQEA
+311 VDRLSLLPKCYQEA
-325 MKTFALRYVGYSH
+325 MKAFALRYVGYSH
-338 VISVQAADPQQRHT
+338 VITCEQSDGEQGHA
-352 DVDLRAIDTDAVN
+352 DVDLKAIDTDAVN
-365 PDMIRNFLCQA
+365 PELIRNFLCQA

-386 NYFLLIGE
+386 NYVRLIGE
-394 EALQSQMF
+394 DALKSQMF
-402 CQYIL
+402 SQYIM

-413 AVSFI
+413 AVSFVQGLGFDKRQFQEEI
-418 QGFGIDKMRLQE
+418 Q
-430 QTPDIRIENPGGP
+430 DIHVDHPGSLGQ
-443 AGMREK
+443 MREN
-449 ITKILTCAIEMREE
+449 IIKILSRAIRMREE
-463 STRGRY
+463 STKGRY
-469 QTMIQTAVQFM
+469 KTMIRTAVQFM
-480 EEHYADESL
+480 EENYADESL

-526 RRAKELLRC
+526 RKAKELLRC

-567 SGYRSKSR
+567 SGYRSQSAADNSRYLENQS

>member
-1 MKNLYFFSIMKS
+1 M
-13 SFDFA
+13 
-18 YAVDRIK
+18 
-25 NGLIW
+25 
-30 SERGVFAVIKI
+30 IKI

-54 HKMIPWEEYGFV
+54 HKMIPWEEYGFT

-107 LKELPDTKIVIVS
+107 LKELPDTKIIIVS

-133 LGVEQYLLKPVSRSA
+133 LGVEQYLLKPVTKSA

-156 RGKYEKEI
+156 REKYEKEV
-164 EQKDYIEKFQ
+164 EQKDYFEKFQ

-198 LADIYERADQLQ
+198 PAEIYEKAGQLG

-225 SSGEK
+225 NSGEK
-230 QREIVDAYTP
+230 KSGVVDAYTP
-240 EMGNLL
+240 EMDSLL
-246 TQIDSFIQKDDHYLL
+246 TKIAALAQKNTDFLL

-273 KAGRDE
+273 KAPKERIKERTKGCMDE
-279 IEGCTETCMSLLT
+279 LAH
-292 WMFEQE
+292 MFEQE
-298 KDRIDWFICHASW
+298 KERIEWYICHAAP
-311 VDRLSLLPECYQEA
+311 VDRLSLVPKCYQEA
-325 MKTFALRYVGYSH
+325 MKAFALRYVGYSH
-338 VISVQAADPQQRHT
+338 VLPDGQADGKRGRT
-352 DVDLRAIDTDAVN
+352 DVDLRVIDTDAVN
-365 PDMIRNFLCQA
+365 PEMIRNFLCQA
-376 LPEEVESFVS
+376 LPDEVEGFVS
-386 NYFLLIGE
+386 NYFGLIGE
-394 EALQSQMF
+394 DALKSLLF

-413 AVSFI
+413 VISFV
-418 QGFGIDKMRLQE
+418 QGLGFDKMQFQE
-430 QTPDIRIENPGGP
+430 ELANLHVEQPGSP
-443 AGMREK
+443 AKMREDVANMLSK
-449 ITKILTCAIEMREE
+449 AIAVREE
-463 STRGRY
+463 STKGKY
-469 QTMIQTAVQFM
+469 KTLIQTAVQFM
-480 EEHYADESL
+480 EDNYMDESL

-526 RRAKELLRC
+526 RKAKELLRC

-551 AHYFSFLFKKT
+551 AHYFSYLFKKT

-567 SGYRSKSR
+567 SVYRNTSLNRKDS

>member
-1 MKNLYFFSIMKS
+1 M
-13 SFDFA
+13 
-18 YAVDRIK
+18 
-25 NGLIW
+25 
-30 SERGVFAVIKI
+30 IKI

-54 HKMIPWEEYGFV
+54 HKMIPWESYGFE

-93 KMPFMDGLALSRLV
+93 KMPFMDGLALSKLV
-107 LKELPDTKIVIVS
+107 LKELPDTKIIIVS

-133 LGVEQYLLKPVSRSA
+133 LGVEQYLLKPVTKSA

-156 RGKYEKEI
+156 REKYEKEV

-198 LADIYERADQLQ
+198 LKNIYEKAEQLQ

-225 SSGEK
+225 ASGER
-230 QREIVDAYTP
+230 QRDMVDTYTP
-240 EMGNLL
+240 EMGHLL
-246 TQIDSFIQKDDHYLL
+246 TQIDILIQKDENYLL

-273 KAGRDE
+273 KASKSM
-279 IEGCTETCMSLLT
+279 INQCTQSCMELLT
-292 WMFEQE
+292 QMFEQE
-298 KDRIDWFICHASW
+298 KERIDWFICHATA
-311 VDRLSLLPECYQEA
+311 VDRLSMLPKCYKEA

-338 VISVQAADPQQRHT
+338 VISSEEPKQQEHP
-352 DVDLRAIDTDAVN
+352 DVDLRSIDTDAVN
-365 PDMIRNFLCQA
+365 PEIIRNFLCQA

-386 NYFLLIGE
+386 NYFHLIGE
-394 EALQSQMF
+394 DALKSQMF
-402 CQYIL
+402 RQYIL
-407 LNVYFC
+407 LNAYFC
-413 AVSFI
+413 VVSFV
-418 QGFGIDKMRLQE
+418 QSLGIDKAKFQE
-430 QTPDIRIENPGGP
+430 EIPDIQAEISGSSGQVREN
-443 AGMREK
+443 MV
-449 ITKILTCAIEMREE
+449 KILSRAISMREE
-463 STRGRY
+463 STRGKYR
-469 QTMIQTAVQFM
+469 TMIQAAVEFM
-480 EEHYADESL
+480 EENYSDESL

-516 FIEYLTGLRM
+516 FIEYLTALRM
-526 RRAKELLRC
+526 RKARELLRC

-567 SGYRSKSR
+567 SGYRSQSRQSDLEKP

>member
-1 MKNLYFFSIMKS
+1 M
-13 SFDFA
+13 
-18 YAVDRIK
+18 
-25 NGLIW
+25 
-30 SERGVFAVIKI
+30 IKI

-54 HKMIPWEEYGFV
+54 HKMIPWESYGFE

-93 KMPFMDGLALSRLV
+93 KMPFMDGLALSKLV
-107 LKELPDTKIVIVS
+107 LKELPDTKIIIVS

-133 LGVEQYLLKPVSRSA
+133 LGVEQYLLKPVTKSA
-148 FIEVLEKI
+148 FIEVLEKS
-156 RGKYEKEI
+156 REKYEKEV

-198 LADIYERADQLQ
+198 LKNIYEKAEQLQ

-225 SSGEK
+225 ASGER
-230 QREIVDAYTP
+230 QREIVDTYTP
-240 EMGNLL
+240 EMGHLL
-246 TQIDSFIQKDDHYLL
+246 TQIDILIQKDENYLL

-273 KAGRDE
+273 KASKSM
-279 IEGCTETCMSLLT
+279 INQCTQSCMELLT
-292 WMFEQE
+292 QMFEQE
-298 KDRIDWFICHASW
+298 KERIDWFICHATA
-311 VDRLSLLPECYQEA
+311 VDRLSMLPKCYKEA

-338 VISVQAADPQQRHT
+338 VISSEEPKQQEHP
-352 DVDLRAIDTDAVN
+352 DVDLRSIDTDAVN
-365 PDMIRNFLCQA
+365 PEIIRNFLCQA

-386 NYFLLIGE
+386 NYFHLIGE
-394 EALQSQMF
+394 DALKSQMF
-402 CQYIL
+402 RQYIL
-407 LNVYFC
+407 LNAYFC
-413 AVSFI
+413 VVSFV
-418 QGFGIDKMRLQE
+418 QSLGIDKAKFQE
-430 QTPDIRIENPGGP
+430 EIPDIQAEISGSSGQVREN
-443 AGMREK
+443 MV
-449 ITKILTCAIEMREE
+449 KILSRAISMREE
-463 STRGRY
+463 STRGKYR
-469 QTMIQTAVQFM
+469 TMIQAAVEFM
-480 EEHYADESL
+480 EENYSDESL

-516 FIEYLTGLRM
+516 FIEYLTALRM
-526 RRAKELLRC
+526 RKARELLRC

-567 SGYRSKSR
+567 SGYRSQSRQSDLEKP